1 MVSLTQAVPYETIK
15 KQIKKDD
22 RIAVITCNTCPRF
35 CGSGGVQKMEE
46 MALHL
51 RKDGFIVSDQLV
63 LSAACINDYI
73 MNARLSGG
81 LTAVIVLACEAGWS
95 SIKQRFKDK
104 NVIKGTETLGLVIAD
119 REKGVEKLMM
129 PYKKHKDKQGNEYH
143 LLTGVLQDKK
153 VIDVEVGE

>member
-15 KQIKKDD
+15 KQLKKDD

-35 CGSGGVQKMEE
+35 CGSGGVEKMEKL
-46 MALHL
+46 ASLL
-51 RKDGFIVSDQLV
+51 RKDGFVVSDQVV

-73 MNARLSGG
+73 MNFRLSGG
-81 LTAVIVLACEAGWS
+81 LTAAVVLACEAGWS
-95 SIKQRFKDK
+95 SIKQRLKDK

-129 PYKKHKDKQGNEYH
+129 PYEKHRDKRGNEYH
-143 LLTGVLQDKK
+143 LLTGVLQEKN
-153 VIDVEVGE
+153 VIDIEVEE